1 MYGHALKMFSFGE
14 VNEGF
19 CDYFEDYQLLEFT
32 PENPIEKQLPELLEA
47 ATDVLGQPPPFS
59 WHWDWG
65 ALRRRYWIPE
75 DDVETRKSILR
86 RAIEITKSLLSLE
99 EAIGEVGGEV
109 VGVFVEAAIFPDL
122 TDEDIEGLK
131 EDIEGLKEAA
141 KEKFGQKE
149 SRTIEPFKMRVNP
162 EESAEVQKVLFANG
176 YTWADGDT
184 QVLFTEEPFLD
195 FIYGVL
201 TFNTDN
207 IEFELRK
214 HIPELTYEEFMAKYG
229 NKQPD
234 KYRLICRY
242 PNLPWKISVG
252 DVVAFDEPRQQY
264 VWTSDD
270 DKRHHITFSR
280 EEIECFPGFWE
291 YFM

>member
-1 MYGHALKMFSFGE
+1 MYEHALKMFSFGE
-14 VNEGF
+14 DNEGF
-19 CDYFEDYQLLEFT
+19 CDYFEDYQHLEFT

-47 ATDVLGQPPPFS
+47 ATDVLGQTPPFS

-75 DDVETRKSILR
+75 DDVEARKSILR
-86 RAIEITKSLLSLE
+86 MAIEITKSLLSLE
-99 EAIGEVGGEV
+99 EAI
-109 VGVFVEAAIFPDL
+109 
-122 TDEDIEGLK
+122 EGLK
-131 EDIEGLKEAA
+131 EEAIEGLKEAKGVYEDF
-141 KEKFGQKE
+141 KEGGISTGKEMFRQKG

-195 FIYGVL
+195 FIYGEL

>member
-1 MYGHALKMFSFGE
+1 MYEHALKMFSFGE
-14 VNEGF
+14 DNEGF
-19 CDYFEDYQLLEFT
+19 CDYFEDYQHLEFT

-47 ATDVLGQPPPFS
+47 ATDVLGQTPPFS
-59 WHWDWG
+59 WYWG
-65 ALRRRYWIPE
+65 RDEELKRRYWIPE

-99 EAIGEVGGEV
+99 EAI
-109 VGVFVEAAIFPDL
+109 
-122 TDEDIEGLK
+122 EGLK
-131 EDIEGLKEAA
+131 KAA
-141 KEKFGQKE
+141 
-149 SRTIEPFKMRVNP
+149 
-162 EESAEVQKVLFANG
+162 
-176 YTWADGDT
+176 
-184 QVLFTEEPFLD
+184 
-195 FIYGVL
+195 
-201 TFNTDN
+201 FNAGN

-252 DVVAFDEPRQQY
+252 DVVTFDETRQQY

-280 EEIECFPGFWE
+280 EEIECFPGFWG
-291 YFM
+291 